1 MSNGTLSTQRTLS
14 HFFSESWI
22 SKVLDIIDFSKS
34 SLFIHFGRTSES
46 AWMKM
51 HLLCSDEK
59 AWSQRPLD
67 GVRAGQ
73 RNGHIFFTF
82 SAVLG
87 TRTQCGYEEFMTKWP
102 ELIFITGC
110 DSCTGMWSPIL
121 ANDVSCTVI
130 WPWYT
135 DRAFI
140 KAIEGGTP
148 LFSEYSSSQHWSLV
162 VVGLTDFSRTFFF
175 LENISYIVWDIRNRE
190 REKKSTDQFHLY
202 ISLQSSMPVIG

>member
-34 SLFIHFGRTSES
+34 SLFIHFRRTSES

-73 RNGHIFFTF
+73 RNGHIFFYF
-82 SAVLG
+82 WAVLG
-87 TRTQCGYEEFMTKWP
+87 TRTQCGYEEFT
-102 ELIFITGC
+102 I
-110 DSCTGMWSPIL
+110 
-121 ANDVSCTVI
+121 ND
-130 WPWYT
+130 
-135 DRAFI
+135 
-140 KAIEGGTP
+140 
-148 LFSEYSSSQHWSLV
+148 L
-162 VVGLTDFSRTFFF
+162 
-175 LENISYIVWDIRNRE
+175 N
-190 REKKSTDQFHLY
+190 LY
-202 ISLQSSMPVIG
+202 SLQVTTLAMHRYVEPYFGKWRVLHRDMTLIHGPGLYKSNWGGDAAF

>member
-73 RNGHIFFTF
+73 RNGHIFLPF
-82 SAVLG
+82 SCFRNKNAMRIWRV
-87 TRTQCGYEEFMTKWP
+87 YDKMTWTY
-102 ELIFITGC
+102 IFITGC

-130 WPWYT
+130 WPWCP

-162 VVGLTDFSRTFFF
+162 VVGLTDFSRAFFF

-190 REKKSTDQFHLY
+190 REKKVLTNFIYIFHCRAPC
-202 ISLQSSMPVIG
+202 Q